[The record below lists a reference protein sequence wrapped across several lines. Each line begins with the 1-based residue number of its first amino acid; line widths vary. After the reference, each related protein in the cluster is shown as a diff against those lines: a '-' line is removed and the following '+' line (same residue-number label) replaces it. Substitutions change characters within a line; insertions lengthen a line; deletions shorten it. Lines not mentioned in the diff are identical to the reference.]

1 MPAEECNNGLWKWGE
16 TGECK
21 YDSQEEAEEDN
32 KEYNEESENKEEINT
47 EIEVQVDE
55 EFEKDESFLIQK
67 EINLFKKRLKIFGQ
81 KQ

>member
-1 MPAEECNNGLWKWGE
+1 MPAEECNNGKWKWGE

-32 KEYNEESENKEEINT
+32 EDYYENNEEINT

-55 EFEKDESFLIQK
+55 EFEKDESYK
-67 EINLFKKRLKIFGQ
+67 NNNYGKKIF
-81 KQ
+81 